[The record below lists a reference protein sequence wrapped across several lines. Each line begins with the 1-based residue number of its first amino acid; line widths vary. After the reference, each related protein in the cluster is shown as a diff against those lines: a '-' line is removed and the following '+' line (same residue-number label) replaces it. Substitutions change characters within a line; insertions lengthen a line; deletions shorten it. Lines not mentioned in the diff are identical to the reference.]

1 MIQSVKAS
9 QSRLLYTKLH
19 KIHNIQYV
27 KHDTNFKKTGDPQ
40 HKSHLLLG
48 ILGLGA
54 GNTND
59 IWMTIS
65 KKLQDRV
72 GRLVGEAGD
81 LLDSL
86 R

>member
-48 ILGLGA
+48 ILGVGA

-59 IWMTIS
+59 MDDHH
-65 KKLQDRV
+65 KKTSGQSRSS
-72 GRLVGEAGD
+72 R
-81 LLDSL
+81 